1 MDLVL
6 LEGLQRG
13 RDNCPGL
20 HVRVGA
26 SGSCVR
32 LFPLHTGARNVVE
45 EGESQDTVDGVHVRV
60 LARQVWQQ
68 AAWAIEA
75 FPNTQGD
82 VLVPD
87 LRMLGDMGHTPHVL
101 KHTHTRAHSC
111 APACRQT
118 LDHTRS
124 LPICSR
130 PHVRQ
135 LTAIGCN
142 DKQGKTKNW
151 WTQAWRSPTSTLL
164 SSNGASAKNG
174 SSASASSAAARAAAA
189 AC

>member
-68 AAWAIEA
+68 AAWAIQA

-101 KHTHTRAHSC
+101 KHTHTRAQLRTRVQ
-111 APACRQT
+111 AN
-118 LDHTRS
+118 TRS
-124 LPICSR
+124 HAFLANMQP
-130 PHVRQ
+130 
-135 LTAIGCN
+135 
-142 DKQGKTKNW
+142 
-151 WTQAWRSPTSTLL
+151 
-164 SSNGASAKNG
+164 
-174 SSASASSAAARAAAA
+174 A
-189 AC
+189 ACSTADSHRVQ